1 MYPLK
6 ELLKNDTSLVAGF
19 LTLVTGLLTG
29 PLFHIDSVTAG
40 TLTGMVGLALTVW
53 VRASVYSKKSAA
65 EAATNAAVQAV
76 QSVTANTA
84 GDLGVVTTE
93 AAQSIREAVQDAVP
107 NTQAPTVTPIAA

>member
-29 PLFHIDSVTAG
+29 PLFKMDPAAVGSIV
-40 TLTGMVGLALTVW
+40 GMVGFMLTIW
-53 VRASVYSKKSAA
+53 VRAMVYSKKSAA

-76 QSVTANTA
+76 QSVTASTA
-84 GDLGVVTTE
+84 GDLGAVTAA
-93 AAQSIREAVQDAVP
+93 AAQSIQDAVQEAVP